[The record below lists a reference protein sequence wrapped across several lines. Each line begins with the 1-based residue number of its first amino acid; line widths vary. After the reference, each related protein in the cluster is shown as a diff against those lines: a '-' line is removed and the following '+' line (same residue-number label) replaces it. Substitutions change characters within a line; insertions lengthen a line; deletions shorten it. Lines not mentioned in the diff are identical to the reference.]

1 MQFAQSKRRA
11 AALFLVCGL
20 GVLVLSSCSPEE
32 VMIWQRITSERAA
45 LQEHPFLVCVRHHES
60 DRSDWPYV
68 DGYQAKNPDSS
79 ASGAYQFLDSTWRNV
94 SRDAGYPGYS
104 RAMDAP
110 DWVQD
115 AVAIW
120 TYNTHG
126 DSPWYGTGCH

>member
-20 GVLVLSSCSPEE
+20 GALVLSSCGPEE
-32 VMIWQRITSERAA
+32 MAIWQRITSERASI
-45 LQEHPFLVCVRHHES
+45 QEHPFLVCVRHHES
-60 DRSDWPYV
+60 DRSDYPFIN
-68 DGYQAKNPDSS
+68 GYQAKNSRSS

-94 SRDAGYPGYS
+94 SRDAGHPGYG

-115 AVAIW
+115 EVALW
-120 TYNTHG
+120 TYHNQG
-126 DSPWYGTGCH
+126 DSAWNGTGCH